1 MLKEKLIKRMNIFR
15 KRFINALSNVEVV
28 HFVEKEMTDP
38 SENVKDMNIINK
50 TNRRILSS
58 NSKNEALVNHNYKKH
73 PKELISKNVCQISF
87 AKSKNPSKPGQTISG
102 STTSEILDTS
112 IKNCI
117 ADSIYQIWEVA
128 KTIRSELL

>member
-50 TNRRILSS
+50 SNRRILSS
-58 NSKNEALVNHNYKKH
+58 NSKNEALVNHNYKF
-73 PKELISKNVCQISF
+73 I
-87 AKSKNPSKPGQTISG
+87 
-102 STTSEILDTS
+102 
-112 IKNCI
+112 
-117 ADSIYQIWEVA
+117 
-128 KTIRSELL
+128 